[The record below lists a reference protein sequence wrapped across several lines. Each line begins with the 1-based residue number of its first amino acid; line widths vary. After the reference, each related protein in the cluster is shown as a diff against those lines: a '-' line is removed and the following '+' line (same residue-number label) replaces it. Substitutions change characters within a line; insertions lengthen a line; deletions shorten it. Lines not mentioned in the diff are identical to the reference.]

1 MKNLKPVFIREEI
14 IKSIRAF
21 FYAKNFHEVLVPV
34 LNDTV
39 PLEPN
44 LHPFS
49 TSWQTNDGDKTLY
62 LSMSPE
68 RGLKRMLGM
77 GMGNCFALGKSFRNL
92 ESAGS
97 QHIPEFLML
106 EWYRENADYLQI
118 MKDAEELVMSVQ
130 NALLEKQLS
139 TVTFPHIWKQ
149 ASLQTLFEKYVGDYK
164 KIIND
169 EQYLFQIAEKKGY
182 KIEESSGREVFDQ
195 LFVNEIE
202 SKLPLE
208 PFFLV
213 DFPSKISPL
222 CKPQKDKSYLVERF
236 ELYINGVEIGNGNTE
251 YTDEKVVRKSF
262 EREKGSGEKQ
272 PVDEKFLKALKSMQ
286 NKSYAGIGLG
296 VDRLAMLFAGVDD
309 ISLVEPLIF

>member
-1 MKNLKPVFIREEI
+1 MTNLKPVFIREEI
-14 IKSIRAF
+14 IKTIRAF

-49 TSWQTNDGDKTLY
+49 TSWKTISGDQTLY

-77 GMGNCFALGKSFRNL
+77 GVGNCFALGKSFRNL
-92 ESAGS
+92 ESVGS

-106 EWYRENADYLQI
+106 EWYRENADYHQI
-118 MKDAEELVMSVQ
+118 MKDTEELVISAQ
-130 NALLEKQLS
+130 NALEKKQLS
-139 TVTFPHIWKQ
+139 AVSLQSNWQKI
-149 ASLQTLFEKYVGDYK
+149 SLQTLFTKYIGDYEK
-164 KIIND
+164 VIND
-169 EQYLFQIAEKKGY
+169 EQYIFKIAKKRNCRV
-182 KIEESSGREVFDQ
+182 ENSTWRELFDQ

-202 SKLPLE
+202 SKLPRE
-208 PFFLV
+208 PFFLI

-222 CKPQKDKSYLVERF
+222 CKPQKDKPFLAERF
-236 ELYINGVEIGNGNTE
+236 ELYIKGVEIGNGNTE
-251 YTDEKVVRKSF
+251 YTDEKALRTSF
-262 EREKGSGEKQ
+262 EKEKFDGGQQ
-272 PVDEKFLKALKSMQ
+272 PIDEKFLEALRFMK